1 VAGCTAAAA
10 ANVAAVPVTAVPV
23 AAADGGSATST
34 PTVAGATPAGATPA
48 AGATSALG
56 PLACGGSAGAA
67 AAPFT
72 DAEWPTV
79 TAEPALPAADSGE
92 RVARREAGAGEPVA
106 SPRRAMFAS
115 SNALPRR
122 AAVVSTGAVMVV
134 GESVAADGAGCTEA
148 EAEAVAG
155 PTGAL
160 ITAPGSVLPTDGA
173 VWPGVA
179 TDGTGPET
187 RAARAADPALPP
199 RAATDGPPSRP
210 ADPDPADGESA
221 CDDEES
227 PRPPSA
233 WATPAPALSTTPTPT
248 APAPSQA

>member
-1 VAGCTAAAA
+1 
-10 ANVAAVPVTAVPV
+10 
-23 AAADGGSATST
+23 
-34 PTVAGATPAGATPA
+34 
-48 AGATSALG
+48 
-56 PLACGGSAGAA
+56 
-67 AAPFT
+67 
-72 DAEWPTV
+72 
-79 TAEPALPAADSGE
+79 
-92 RVARREAGAGEPVA
+92 
-106 SPRRAMFAS
+106 
-115 SNALPRR
+115 
-122 AAVVSTGAVMVV
+122 MVV

-148 EAEAVAG
+148 EAEAEAEAESESEAEGVAG
-155 PTGAL
+155 PAGAL

-187 RAARAADPALPP
+187 RAAREADPALPP

-210 ADPDPADGESA
+210 ADPDPEDGESAA

-248 APAPSQA
+248 APAPNQA